1 MMLSLQICLGGTVP
15 EKYYRKNM
23 LSENNDMS
31 KFKTAT
37 VQKGS
42 TLQLDYPIT
51 VAKSLL
57 RWTIILTYTH
67 FSANFAIPL
76 FFFP

>member
-1 MMLSLQICLGGTVP
+1 MVVVAILGTWYLIRPAMLTLQICLGGP
-15 EKYYRKNM
+15 IPDKYFRMNM

-51 VAKSLL
+51 VPKSLL
-57 RWTIILTYTH
+57 RWRIILT
-67 FSANFAIPL
+67 
-76 FFFP
+76 